1 MLDKTLL
8 KGLLVIEELASSTK
22 PRGVSE
28 LARKLN
34 ISKTSMH
41 RLLQTL
47 ASKRYVEQEEDG
59 AGYRLTMRLWEISA
73 QVTSRIDVKRVGGTY
88 LRLLAD
94 KTGESAHMTILEGHD
109 VVYIDKIDGRQPLR
123 AFTPIAGR
131 APAYCVATGKA
142 LLACQSDAFVDQLK
156 DTLKPFTKRTITSLS
171 VLKKELKVAF
181 SLGYAVNRCEW
192 REDICSIGAVVRDG
206 SGNPIAGIGISG
218 PVQRLQP
225 DSIKRI
231 GPLVNETALNVSRA
245 LGFTR

>member
-8 KGLLVIEELASSTK
+8 KGLLVIEELASSAK

-28 LARKLN
+28 MARKLN

-47 ASKRYVEQEEDG
+47 ASKRYVAQDEG
-59 AGYRLTMRLWEISA
+59 GTGYYLTMRLWEISA
-73 QVTSRIDVKRVGGTY
+73 QVTSRIDVKRVGGTH

-94 KTGESAHMTILEGHD
+94 KTGESAHMTVLEGSE

-142 LLACQSDAFVDQLK
+142 LLACQTDGFVDQLEGR
-156 DTLKPFTKRTITSLS
+156 LKPFTKCTITSL
-171 VLKKELKVAF
+171 VKLRKELKDARR
-181 SLGYAVNRCEW
+181 LGYAVNRCEW
-192 REDICSIGAVVRDG
+192 RDDICSIGAVVYDV

-225 DSIKRI
+225 KAIKRI
-231 GPLVNETALNVSRA
+231 GPLVMETASSISRE
-245 LGFTR
+245 LGFRG

>member
-94 KTGESAHMTILEGHD
+94 KTGESA
-109 VVYIDKIDGRQPLR
+109 
-123 AFTPIAGR
+123 
-131 APAYCVATGKA
+131 
-142 LLACQSDAFVDQLK
+142 
-156 DTLKPFTKRTITSLS
+156 LS

-192 REDICSIGAVVRDG
+192 REDICSIGAVVRDA